1 MVNEIA
7 ARSGS
12 GVGCVRAWVLSMGI
26 RDESAA
32 AGTASDAWD
41 SRDPRDLRAADDG
54 LRGRF
59 SPAFLTAQSTPIA
72 ADTAPD
78 ADGAALRA
86 IRDDITGLRAEVGW
100 LSELVTCERGEPA

>member
-32 AGTASDAWD
+32 AGTSSDAWD
-41 SRDPRDLRAADDG
+41 SHDPRGLRAADDDG

-59 SPAFLTAQSTPIA
+59 APAFLAAQSTPIPP
-72 ADTAPD
+72 DTAPD
-78 ADGAALRA
+78 EDHAALRA
-86 IRDDITGLRAEVGW
+86 IRHDVAGLRAAVGW
-100 LSELVTCERGEPA
+100 LS